1 MRPLNSKLSRRHF
14 LQGAGA
20 LALGAGLVKFNVL
33 PALAQGSALMNVTA
47 FARVRVGTFDV
58 TVMQDAS
65 FPFDPAIFGTNATA
79 EDIAAVLAASNVRS
93 ARVNASVN
101 IMLVNTGSSLV
112 LLDTGNGASSG
123 GRLLATLEVLGIAPG
138 DINAVVI
145 SHFHPDHVGG
155 AAASGAMTFPD
166 ATYYFPEAEWAFMDS
181 ASAASPAQSAIMGA
195 NTALKP
201 ALDAGKLTLYA
212 AEGTIVPG
220 IEAVPAAGHTP
231 GHTAF
236 MVSSGSSQMLN
247 IVDTALNNIV
257 SLARPDWYA
266 GFDAAPEEAAATRLA
281 LLTRAAEEGLQV
293 FGYHFPFPGI
303 GYVVAQGEGFSFVPA
318 F

>member
-1 MRPLNSKLSRRHF
+1 M
-14 LQGAGA
+14 
-20 LALGAGLVKFNVL
+20 KFNVM

-47 FARVRVGTFDV
+47 FAKVRVGTFDV

-65 FPFDPAIFGTNATA
+65 FPFDPAIFGTNAS
-79 EDIAAVLAASNVRS
+79 EEEIAAVLAASNVRS

-101 IMLVNTGSSLV
+101 VMLVNTGSGLV
-112 LLDTGNGASSG
+112 LLDTGNGASNG
-123 GRLLATLEVLGIAPG
+123 GRLLATLEVLGVAPG
-138 DINAVVI
+138 DVSAVVI

-155 AAASGAMTFPD
+155 AAVSGAMTFPN
-166 ATYYFPEAEWAFMDS
+166 ATYYFPQAEWDFMES
-181 ASAASPAQSAIMGA
+181 APAASPARGVIMEA
-195 NTALKP
+195 NNALKP
-201 ALDAGKLTLYA
+201 ALNAGKLSFYS
-212 AEGTIVPG
+212 AEGTILPG
-220 IEAVPAAGHTP
+220 IEAVPAPGHTP

-236 MVSSGSSQMLN
+236 MISSGSSQMLN

-266 GFDAAPEEAAATRLA
+266 GFDTAPEEAAATRLS

-303 GYVVAQGEGFSFVPA
+303 GYVVAEDAGFSFVPA